1 MRIAIDAMGGDHA
14 PQAIVEG
21 VVQAAREKPVSP
33 ALILVGDE
41 PRIKEELVR
50 LNGSALPNISM
61 VHSSQTV
68 EMHESPVLAIRKKKD
83 SSISRCAGLVKEG
96 SADAFVSA
104 GNTGAAVVCTKIKWR
119 SLPGVER
126 PAIAVVM
133 PSPYGVFVIL
143 DAGATPDCKPVH
155 LLQFAVM
162 GEVYA
167 EYILNIKNPR
177 VGLLSLGEEETKG
190 TELTREAYRLLQ
202 DAGPA
207 LSTSEKKNSGRK
219 GGINFIGNVEG
230 NDLFTDKVDVI
241 VCDGFMGNV
250 ILKVCESLGG
260 AFQYIIKEEVM
271 KDFWA
276 KMGAL
281 LIKRTFKKIAKKVH
295 YAEYGGAPLLGV
307 NGTCI
312 ISHGRSSPIAIKN
325 AIGVAEHMI
334 QQDLNRHIV
343 EAIGAL

>member
-1 MRIAIDAMGGDHA
+1 L
-14 PQAIVEG
+14 Q
-21 VVQAAREKPVSP
+21 
-33 ALILVGDE
+33 
-41 PRIKEELVR
+41 
-50 LNGSALPNISM
+50 
-61 VHSSQTV
+61 
-68 EMHESPVLAIRKKKD
+68 
-83 SSISRCAGLVKEG
+83 
-96 SADAFVSA
+96 
-104 GNTGAAVVCTKIKWR
+104 
-119 SLPGVER
+119 GVER

-133 PSPYGVFVIL
+133 PSPHGVFVVL
-143 DAGATPDCKPVH
+143 DAGATPDCKPIH

-162 GEVYA
+162 GEMYA
-167 EYILNIKNPR
+167 KYILGIKNPK

-190 TELTREAYRLLQ
+190 TELTKEAFRLLQ
-202 DAGPA
+202 NA
-207 LSTSEKKNSGRK
+207 SQK
-219 GGINFIGNVEG
+219 INFIGNVEG

-250 ILKVCESLGG
+250 ILKVCESLAG

-276 KMGAL
+276 KLGAL
-281 LIKRTFKKIAKKVH
+281 LIKRTFKRIAKKVH
-295 YAEYGGAPLLGV
+295 YAEYGGAPLLGI

-312 ISHGRSSPIAIKN
+312 ISHGRSSPKAIKN

>member
-1 MRIAIDAMGGDHA
+1 MRIAVDAMGGDHA
-14 PQAIVEG
+14 PQAVVEG
-21 VVQAAREKPVSP
+21 VVHAAREKPAGP
-33 ALILVGDE
+33 GLILVGDE
-41 PRIKEELVR
+41 PRIKEELSR
-50 LNGSALPNISM
+50 LGALHLPNVSI
-61 VHSSQTV
+61 VHSSQII
-68 EMHESPVLAIRKKKD
+68 EMHETPVLAIRRKKD
-83 SSISRCAGLVKEG
+83 SSIVRCASLVKEG
-96 SADAFVSA
+96 NADAFVSA
-104 GNTGAAVVCTKIKWR
+104 GNTGAAVAATKIKWR
-119 SLPGVER
+119 GLPGVER

-133 PSPYGVFVIL
+133 PSPHGVFVVL
-143 DAGATPDCKPVH
+143 DAGATPDCKPIH

-167 EYILNIKNPR
+167 RYILDIKNPK

-190 TELTREAYRLLQ
+190 TELTREAFRLLQ
-202 DAGPA
+202 NAG
-207 LSTSEKKNSGRK
+207 KK
-219 GGINFIGNVEG
+219 INFIGNIEG

-276 KMGAL
+276 KLGAL

-312 ISHGRSSPIAIKN
+312 ISHGRSSPKAIKN
-325 AIGVAEHMI
+325 AIGVAEYMI

-343 EAIGAL
+343 EGIAGI

>member
-1 MRIAIDAMGGDHA
+1 MKIAVDAMGGDHA
-14 PQAIVEG
+14 PTAVVEG
-21 VVQAAREKPVSP
+21 VVLAGQEKPTGIE
-33 ALILVGDE
+33 LILVGDE
-41 PRIKEELVR
+41 SKIKLELTR
-50 LNGSALPNISM
+50 LNALDLPNISII
-61 VHSSQTV
+61 HSSQVV
-68 EMHESPVLAIRKKKD
+68 EMHESPVLAIRRKKD
-83 SSISRCAGLVKEG
+83 SSIMRCARLVKEG
-96 SADAFVSA
+96 HASAFISA
-104 GNTGAAVVCTKIKWR
+104 GNTGAAVVVTKIKWR

-167 EYILNIKNPR
+167 RYILNIKNPR

-190 TELTREAYRLLQ
+190 TELTREAFRLLQ
-202 DAGPA
+202 NAGQ
-207 LSTSEKKNSGRK
+207 K
-219 GGINFIGNVEG
+219 INFIGNIEG
-230 NDLFTDKVDVI
+230 NDIFTDRVDVI

-250 ILKVCESLGG
+250 ILKVCESLAG
-260 AFQYIIKEEVM
+260 AFQHIIKEEVM

-312 ISHGRSSPIAIKN
+312 ISHGRSSPQAIKN

-334 QQDLNRHIV
+334 QQDLNRRIV
-343 EAIGAL
+343 EAITCS